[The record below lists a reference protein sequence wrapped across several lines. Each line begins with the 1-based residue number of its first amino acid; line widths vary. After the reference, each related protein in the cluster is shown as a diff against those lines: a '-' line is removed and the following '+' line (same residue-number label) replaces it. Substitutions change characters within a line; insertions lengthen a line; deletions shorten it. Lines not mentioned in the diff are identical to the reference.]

1 MRRALV
7 ATLATATLIALLAI
21 LLPQDWR
28 DRALDALNATA
39 ERWAITPPWIWAA
52 AFAGLSICYLSRAA
66 RIWFEWRT
74 ETGLS
79 STQVLRLSLQH
90 NAAVYLLPMRA
101 GELSFPLLM
110 RQHAGVSLA
119 DAGLSLVALR
129 AQDATVVSA
138 LSLSVIW
145 PAPLSFATSFGL
157 IVLAAWLWRHLHAW
171 QPRGPRLQRLAAA
184 LRRSRTDWVGWSLS
198 LLMWST
204 KLALIALLLMQLGG
218 LDAHVAFGGALG
230 GEFAAALPVQGPAS
244 LGNYEASVVGGV
256 MLVVRA
262 SGTFSLEQVA
272 AAALAV
278 HLFFLGVACGAGALA
293 WLVTPW
299 RMRRTVAL
307 A

>member
-1 MRRALV
+1 MRRAFIAALV
-7 ATLATATLIALLAI
+7 FAALAGLLA
-21 LLPQDWR
+21 LVLPPEWR
-28 DRALDALNATA
+28 ERAHEALSTTA
-39 ERWAITPPWIWAA
+39 SRWSTTPPWIWVAA
-52 AFAGLSICYLSRAA
+52 LCGLSICYLSRAA
-66 RIWFEWRT
+66 RIWFEWRA

-79 STQVLRLSLQH
+79 FTQVLRLSLQH

-145 PAPLSFATSFGL
+145 PSPLSLAASLGL
-157 IVLAAWLWRHLHAW
+157 IVLAAWLWRHLHGW
-171 QPRGPRLQRLAAA
+171 QPKGPRLQRLAAA
-184 LRRSRTDWVGWSLS
+184 LRRSRTDWLGWSLS
-198 LLMWST
+198 LLMWSV
-204 KLALIALLLMQLGG
+204 KLALIALLLIQLGA
-218 LDAHVAFGGALG
+218 LDAHAAFGGALG
-230 GEFAAALPVQGPAS
+230 GEFAAALPVQGPAG

-256 MLVVRA
+256 MLVQPSDA
-262 SGTFSLEQVA
+262 PNLEQVA

-278 HLFFLGVACGAGALA
+278 HLFFFGVACGAGALA
-293 WLVTPW
+293 WLATPQK
-299 RMRRTVAL
+299 MRRKVAP